1 MTDGPVGPV
10 VALSTKLPVGT
21 RDKLAALARRRN
33 VTPSA
38 LLRQLV
44 EVYLAG
50 SVDDGE
56 TGDVERAVRAEF
68 AEADVELGPQHAVAV
83 NLARRMDR
91 DPTNGAAH
99 ARELRWLLAEL
110 RPVKDEGPTGLDE
123 LRATVLLQML
133 HYTVTSPAPDG
144 GLVATRGGHPRWVA
158 ERQHYLQSHG
168 IEVDHPTRP
177 GDTDL

>member
-1 MTDGPVGPV
+1 MTNGPV

-21 RDKLAALARRRN
+21 RDKLGALARRRN

-50 SVDDGE
+50 SGGDGE
-56 TGDVERAVRAEF
+56 TGDVENAVRAEF
-68 AEADVELGPQHAVAV
+68 AEAGVDLGPRHAVAV

-110 RPVKDEGPTGLDE
+110 R
-123 LRATVLLQML
+123 
-133 HYTVTSPAPDG
+133 
-144 GLVATRGGHPRWVA
+144 
-158 ERQHYLQSHG
+158 
-168 IEVDHPTRP
+168 
-177 GDTDL
+177 